1 MVLFSVT
8 LQQKNKFKIIK
19 YKFNIKN
26 LFLKKFIYLLMR
38 ISFSLNT

>member
-26 LFLKKFIYLLMR
+26 LLLKKVIYLLMR
-38 ISFSLNT
+38 YSFSLNT